1 MIFAIYVS
9 ILHYCGG
16 LLRSSLAFCVAGPPG
31 KLNTGPKQVRVRAEV
46 TQWLFCSLIA
56 WHFSLILR
64 YSGLSVCLSTMS
76 ERHSEWVTAQRSTW
90 HLGQRH
96 CRDTTVLL
104 WAVYGVCVC
113 VCVCV
118 CVRVEYLPFWPSIIS
133 GILQPFRPVMSS
145 WYTHLTRELNCFKL
159 EVVKS
164 HALVLRLCCGVF

>member
-1 MIFAIYVS
+1 MILQFMCPFCIIVWPAAVIACF
-9 ILHYCGG
+9 LCC
-16 LLRSSLAFCVAGPPG
+16 RSPG

-46 TQWLFCSLIA
+46 TQWLFCSLIGLTL
-56 WHFSLILR
+56 SLILR

-76 ERHSEWVTAQRSTW
+76 ERHSEWMTAQRSTW

-104 WAVYGVCVC
+104 WAVYVCVC

-118 CVRVEYLPFWPSIIS
+118 CVSICPFGRAFIS
-133 GILQPFRPVMSS
+133 GIFPPFRPVMSS

-159 EVVKS
+159 EVSEVS
-164 HALVLRLCCGVF
+164 CTSAASVVCVCVCV